1 MLSWTCRVGHVFQG
15 MTFGAAGRDGFEP
28 GGAAPLLDGWGSSRS
43 RDEIVAHVK
52 HPADRLGLV
61 GSAETWHH
69 RGVRSSRPNATIAAS
84 SWTVAVALALVVAG
98 VPPAARANQPVAEE
112 GPVVAV
118 AQVEVAVDVDRPPP
132 ELAAPPVAALGHAQE
147 LMASGRFA
155 EAAQLY
161 EAQWQATAD
170 ARFLYHAAIA
180 RSRADHHAVALR
192 LLDECVRRMSAAG
205 PLPEAVRRHLETARE
220 RELQATVH
228 VQLQV
233 LEGSQAV
240 PEATLAAARLSLH
253 RLGPAGEP
261 VPGNSFELVGRP
273 AAGLH
278 LDRGRWQVDLDVPG
292 FAPARL
298 VAEAAPSWSLQLH
311 RRKVVVDLRF
321 SPERALRGG
330 QLRLQALDHASPF
343 ALERPLAGPTTTVTL
358 TPGVWRLQVRARRYG
373 ADMDL
378 AIRPGQPPIDV
389 ALARRRP
396 VDDPQLKRA
405 PKLMFGLFGGFIATY
420 FTGVGLLIA
429 AANREKRAERRDAA
443 AHEAAGVEP
452 GATEIDPAAAAAIE
466 ATYPAAQW
474 HRDLELVGDLHTAGG
489 VIAGASIGSIAT
501 LLPLAFRARRRAL
514 VLELGLG
521 GVLLAGGGGW
531 LGFALGERERL
542 LDHPELRVTAARL
555 ERTDGQRI
563 AAALFTGLGAGLVL
577 FSGIALLHDAADRRK
592 RARAFAT
599 APWAAPGLAGWSLAG
614 RF

>member
-1 MLSWTCRVGHVFQG
+1 MRTN
-15 MTFGAAGRDGFEP
+15 
-28 GGAAPLLDGWGSSRS
+28 
-43 RDEIVAHVK
+43 
-52 HPADRLGLV
+52 
-61 GSAETWHH
+61 
-69 RGVRSSRPNATIAAS
+69 RPDVTIAAD
-84 SWTVAVALALVVAG
+84 SWTVTVALALVAG
-98 VPPAARANQPVAEE
+98 GLPLPARAAQPGPDA
-112 GPVVAV
+112 GPVEAVAV
-118 AQVEVAVDVDRPPP
+118 AQVEVAVDGPPP

-147 LMASGRFA
+147 LAARGRFA
-155 EAAQLY
+155 EAAQIF

-170 ARFLYHAAIA
+170 ARFLYHAALA
-180 RSRADHHAVALR
+180 RSRADQHALALR
-192 LLDECVRRMSAAG
+192 LLDECVLRMSATG
-205 PLPEAVRRHLETARE
+205 PLPEAVRRHLEAVCE
-220 RELQATVH
+220 RELQATIH

-240 PEATLAAARLSLH
+240 PEAALAAARLSLR
-253 RLGPAGEP
+253 RLGPAGEA
-261 VPGNSFELVGRP
+261 VPGDSFELVGRP

-292 FAPARL
+292 FAPAQL

-330 QLRLQALDHASPF
+330 QLRLQALDHASPL
-343 ALERPLAGPTTTVTL
+343 ALDRPLAGPTTTVTL
-358 TPGVWRLQVRARRYG
+358 TPGLWRLQVRARRHG
-373 ADMDL
+373 ADMNL
-378 AIRPGQPPIDV
+378 AIQPGQAPIDV
-389 ALARRRP
+389 ALARREP
-396 VDDPQLKRA
+396 VDDPQLKRD

-452 GATEIDPAAAAAIE
+452 GAAEIDPAAAAAIE

-474 HRDLELVGDLHTAGG
+474 HRELEFVGDLHTAGG

-555 ERTDGQRI
+555 ERTDGPRI
-563 AAALFTGLGAGLVL
+563 AAALFTGVGAGLVL